1 MSIHQRNPLVQDDLE
16 RITQGIA
23 SLRRADASI
32 REKER
37 QRRHALIRSIAE
49 ADAIHDHERET
60 RGESL

>member
-1 MSIHQRNPLVQDDLE
+1 MSIHQRNPLAQDDLE
-16 RITQGIA
+16 RIAQGIA

-37 QRRHALIRSIAE
+37 QRRHALIRAIAE
-49 ADAIHDHERET
+49 ADAIRDHERET